1 MAEMKK
7 FKKHRD
13 SVEFEYEFEDGT
25 IGIFTYFA
33 TTTNQMEKVFEVK
46 DDDSK
51 GQLDFTVQL
60 LRENIRG
67 ETVGD
72 LITETK
78 EGNIFDFKSALDE
91 EVGKHKKKR

>member
-1 MAEMKK
+1 MTGVKK

-13 SVEFEYEFEDGT
+13 SMEFEYEFEDGA

-33 TTTNQMEKVFEVK
+33 TTTNQMEKVFEFK

-51 GQLDFTVQL
+51 GQLNFTIQL
-60 LRENIRG
+60 LKENIRG
-67 ETVGD
+67 ERVED
-72 LITETK
+72 LIIEIK

>member
-13 SVEFEYEFEDGT
+13 SIEFEYEFEDGEV
-25 IGIFTYFA
+25 GIFTYFA
-33 TTTNQMEKVFEVK
+33 TTTNQMEKVFQVK

-67 ETVGD
+67 ERVDD
-72 LITETK
+72 LIAETK

-91 EVGKHKKKR
+91 ELGKLKKKR